1 MRQVELLDNDGIT
14 NHFLE
19 WFDENEKP
27 DNEGRHRFFLCW
39 DDKNAFLLPG
49 NTRNK
54 DGSVPRAQAFHANPQ
69 EYIEA
74 GFVPRGGAK

>member
-1 MRQVELLDNDGIT
+1 MSQLELIENDGIT
-14 NHFLE
+14 NRFLE

-27 DNEGRHRFFLCW
+27 DNEGRRRFFLCW

-54 DGSVPRAQAFHANPQ
+54 DGSIPRAQAFHANPQ

-74 GFVPRGGAK
+74 GFVPRGWAK